1 MSTARPLPSVIGPAE
16 NALRALLT
24 KILSTTR
31 IKTYPAWVILSAVSN
46 ADAATSGEN
55 WQLAIAGVLKV
66 GLNEVDDVLA
76 QLRAAG
82 LVSNDGSPRLS
93 ALGAAEL
100 ATGQSAVSAA
110 TSRLVDGIS
119 EEEQTTARQV
129 LDHVRRKA
137 DELLRL

>member
-1 MSTARPLPSVIGPAE
+1 MSTARPLPTVIGPAE

-66 GLNEVDDVLA
+66 GLDEVDDVLA

-82 LVSNDGSPRLS
+82 LVSNDGSPT
-93 ALGAAEL
+93 ALGTAEL

-119 EEEQTTARQV
+119 EEEQTTARRV